1 MNKNYLSID
10 YGTKKTWLAY
20 SVGSFVFGYKTV
32 PTSEIHIYREKI
44 TREKNITD
52 IVIGMPYN
60 IDGSMSKHGKR
71 VEQFAIELK
80 KKTPLPVHLH
90 DERLTS
96 SEARIAFDETG
107 YDGDVDVESARLIL
121 EDFLESE
128 KK

>member
-1 MNKNYLSID
+1 
-10 YGTKKTWLAY
+10 
-20 SVGSFVFGYKTV
+20 
-32 PTSEIHIYREKI
+32 
-44 TREKNITD
+44 
-52 IVIGMPYN
+52 MPYN

-71 VEQFAIELK
+71 VEQFAKELEK
-80 KKTPLPVHLH
+80 KIQLPIHLH

-107 YDGDVDVESARLIL
+107 FDGDVDIESARLIL

>member
-1 MNKNYLSID
+1 MSKTYLSID

-20 SVGSFVFGYKTV
+20 SVGSFVFGYKTI
-32 PTSEIHIYREKI
+32 PTNELYTYIEKL
-44 TREKNITD
+44 TWEKNITD
-52 IVIGMPYN
+52 IIIGMPYN

-71 VEQFAIELK
+71 VEQFAKELEK
-80 KKTPLPVHLH
+80 KIQLPIHLH

-96 SEARIAFDETG
+96 SEARITFDETG
-107 YDGDVDVESARLIL
+107 FDGDVDIESARLIL